1 MALVA
6 ESLAFRRWALRMVSA
21 VKSLNDFESNGFW
34 TDGPDLV
41 FDWLISGV
49 RSSRALVW
57 FVLVSLLEEATNNHL

>member
-1 MALVA
+1 
-6 ESLAFRRWALRMVSA
+6 MVSA